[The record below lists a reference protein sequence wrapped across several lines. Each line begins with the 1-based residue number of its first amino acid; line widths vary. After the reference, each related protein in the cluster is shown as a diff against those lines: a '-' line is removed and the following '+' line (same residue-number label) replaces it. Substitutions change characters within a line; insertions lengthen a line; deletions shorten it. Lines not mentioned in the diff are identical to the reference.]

1 MIPQWMKSKTEI
13 YFRRLHFKT
22 ACSTTSW
29 VLLVLLDSKCF
40 VDCLPQVCCVL
51 YTEIYDLKKYCSLQ
65 PFTVS
70 HLGLCAGIMVTASHN
85 PKQDN
90 GYKVTLFSHFH
101 FSVFYLLCGRLLS
114 LSFCLCL
121 RCTGRMEHRLWLLMT
136 KVSPRPSK
144 IILSPGLSPGTLRRP
159 LGARYLKIHMR
170 TSTNN
175 TSKPSRNTVI
185 TGAAWLTTCRAEY
198 VV

>member
-1 MIPQWMKSKTEI
+1 MFQLTVGDSEYEKS
-13 YFRRLHFKT
+13 
-22 ACSTTSW
+22 ACAALTSCSATSW
-29 VLLVLLDSKCF
+29 ACAVDSWLFAWRMLCMYIE
-40 VDCLPQVCCVL
+40 L
-51 YTEIYDLKKYCSLQ
+51 YDLKIYRSLQ

-90 GYKVTLFSHFH
+90 GYKVTIFSHFH
-101 FSVFYLLCGRLLS
+101 FSVFYLLSGRLWS
-114 LSFCLCL
+114 LCFGLCL
-121 RCTGRMEHRLWLLMT
+121 RCTGRTEHRLWLLMT

-144 IILSPGLSPGTLRRP
+144 RTLSPGLSPGTLRRP
-159 LGARYLKIHMR
+159 LGAHYLKIHMR

-185 TGAAWLTTCRAEY
+185 TGATWLTTHRAVY

>member
-1 MIPQWMKSKTEI
+1 MCCSDFLLRNQLSLCCWQLIVCLKNAVYVHRIIWSYI
-13 YFRRLHFKT
+13 YR
-22 ACSTTSW
+22 
-29 VLLVLLDSKCF
+29 
-40 VDCLPQVCCVL
+40 
-51 YTEIYDLKKYCSLQ
+51 SLQ

-90 GYKVTLFSHFH
+90 GYKVTIFSHFH
-101 FSVFYLLCGRLLS
+101 FSVFYLLSGRLWS
-114 LSFCLCL
+114 LCFGLCL
-121 RCTGRMEHRLWLLMT
+121 RCTGRTEHRLWLLMT

-144 IILSPGLSPGTLRRP
+144 RTLSPGLSPGTLRRP
-159 LGARYLKIHMR
+159 LGAHYLKIHMR

-185 TGAAWLTTCRAEY
+185 TGATWLTTHRAVY